1 MSERGGTT
9 PNLGIPYKGAN
20 DPAVVHEDNERAYLV
35 IDAKVGEL
43 EAKMKARE
51 QAHVIHTG
59 EGEYQMYNGLG
70 EQLVINENGDGTY
83 RVLQP

>member
-9 PNLGIPYKGAN
+9 PNINIPYKGAS
-20 DPAVVHEDNERAYLV
+20 DPAVVHEDNETAYRV
-35 IDAKVGEL
+35 IDAEIAEIKSKL
-43 EAKMKARE
+43 NARD
-51 QAHVIHTG
+51 QAQVIHAG

-70 EQLVINENGDGTY
+70 EQLVINDNGDGTY